1 MKTANRLV
9 ENKRRTRHVKHQPE
23 SVGDLIELGARRHPN
38 RIALRDRDQ
47 GVRTY
52 AELEERSSRLANAFR
67 GLGLTQGDRIAAW
80 MDDTFEYI
88 EVYLAAAKA
97 GLVVCPINARFVE
110 TEAAFMIADSAA
122 RLLIWTQTQ
131 DEKVAALDA
140 GIWGDTIAIRV
151 GESGHQSRAAHGP
164 IARAL
169 DYTAVVRGAS
179 PLRPAIRIE
188 PNALFILGYTS
199 GTTGRPKGAMLTH
212 GSVLSI
218 TLQNSISYRL
228 GEYPF
233 VALTGSMSF
242 VSVVPAQVLTTLR
255 MGGTLT
261 LMGKWHPHDL
271 LETIRR
277 DRISFTYIPSPLLG
291 EITELLDRDRPAWRT
306 LETMLHSAS
315 KANPAH
321 LADLYSVVGPRL
333 LEGWGMTEHS
343 GGLATATTQRDY
355 IDAGPA
361 SRVFGSVGRP
371 AFNVDVRVIDAEG
384 NPVEGNDTLGELV
397 ISSPAMMSGYWKNP
411 EASELAL
418 RDGWFHSGDLGT
430 IDSDGFVYVTE
441 RRTDLIV
448 SGGMNVYPS
457 EVEYFISTLPGVRHV
472 AVVGTPHPRWG
483 HAVIA
488 VVVRDLQSTLTE
500 NDVIEHCRRGMASY
514 KKPSRVLFETQL
526 PMTTS
531 LKVAREALREQVRE
545 KLSAHVGITD

>member
-1 MKTANRLV
+1 M
-9 ENKRRTRHVKHQPE
+9 KHQPE
-23 SVGDLIELGARRHPN
+23 NVGDLIELGARRHPN

-188 PNALFILGYTS
+188 PSALFILGYTS

-361 SRVFGSVGRP
+361 SPVFGSVGRP
-371 AFNVDVRVIDAEG
+371 AFTVDVRVVDAEG

-397 ISSPAMMSGYWKNP
+397 ISSPAMMSGYWNNP
-411 EASELAL
+411 EASERAL

-472 AVVGTPHPRWG
+472 AVVGTPHARWG
-483 HAVIA
+483 NAVIA
-488 VVVRDLQSTLTE
+488 VVVRDPQSGLTE
-500 NDVIEHCRRGMASY
+500 NDVIEHCRLGMASY
-514 KKPSRVLFETQL
+514 KKPSRVLFETEL

-545 KLSAHVGITD
+545 KLSAHAGITD